1 MDTKRLCL
9 IRHGITDTVLNREVS
24 GSSDPPL
31 NEAGRK
37 QMQRLISRLDQADP
51 EVIFSSPLVRAKESA
66 EILSSHFGCHIIELT
81 ELREIDMGDWDGRLH
96 TPRNGESIEM
106 LCERVSTILSK
117 IMCDLQN
124 EAVVCCVT
132 HGGPIRATLINALDI
147 PLENYWKILIP
158 HGSVSIFEYYDNQLV
173 PSSIGQI

>member
-1 MDTKRLCL
+1 
-9 IRHGITDTVLNREVS
+9 
-24 GSSDPPL
+24 
-31 NEAGRK
+31 
-37 QMQRLISRLDQADP
+37 
-51 EVIFSSPLVRAKESA
+51 
-66 EILSSHFGCHIIELT
+66 
-81 ELREIDMGDWDGRLH
+81 MGDWDGLPLPEIRKQFPEEYTTWLH